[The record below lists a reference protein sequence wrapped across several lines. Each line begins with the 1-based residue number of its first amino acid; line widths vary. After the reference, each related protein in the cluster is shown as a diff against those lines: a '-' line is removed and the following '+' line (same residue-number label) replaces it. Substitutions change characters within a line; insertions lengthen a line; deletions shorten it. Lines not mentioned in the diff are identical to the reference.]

1 MVRDHRRSAA
11 VRGVL
16 TNGTRARPADRVR
29 AAATTLA
36 RGGVRRLTTT
46 LGGAERTRVIVLLAA
61 VLALSSADSSTVGA
75 SATPLRHALHISNT
89 DIGLLVSVTS
99 LVAAFASLPFGVL
112 ADRVRRT
119 WTLGAAIV
127 LWGGAM
133 IWSATVSTF
142 GELLFTRMLLGG
154 VTAAAGPLVASLVG
168 DFFPAYERGR
178 IYGYILAGELVGAG
192 VGFAV
197 TGDIAALSWRAAFVI
212 LALPAFAL
220 AWLIFRLPEPARG
233 GHDALIAA
241 NAQPVTTSDHDEQET
256 DAQRLARESGVEPD
270 PALVDADPRRM
281 GLLAATRYVLR
292 IRTNV
297 VLIIA
302 SAAGYF
308 FLAGVQTFGVEFVTR
323 QYGIDQAL
331 GTLVLL
337 VVGAGGVVGVLAAGT
352 LGDRLLRR
360 GYLSGRVVV
369 SAIAASA
376 AVVLF
381 VPAIFTRSAVTALPY
396 ITLAALAL
404 SAQNPP
410 LDAARLDI
418 MVPLLWGRAEGIRTF
433 LRTFAQAAAPVIFGG
448 ISDYVFGG
456 GRSGLQ
462 WTFALMLLPLGASA
476 YFLYRGIETY
486 PRDVATA
493 AANVSRRARVDE
505 SGWVA
510 RA

>member
-1 MVRDHRRSAA
+1 VSGDRKPVSRVGTTLGGLRRA
-11 VRGVL
+11 G
-16 TNGTRARPADRVR
+16 VR
-29 AAATTLA
+29 ALESA
-36 RGGVRRLTTT
+36 
-46 LGGAERTRVIVLLAA
+46 LGGAERTRVIVLLAS
-61 VLALSSADSSTVGA
+61 VLALSSADAATVGA
-75 SATPLRHALHISNT
+75 AATPLRHALGISNT
-89 DIGLLVSVTS
+89 DIGLLVTVTS
-99 LVAAFASLPFGVL
+99 LVAALASLPFGVL

-133 IWSATVSTF
+133 IWSATADTF
-142 GELLFTRMLLGG
+142 SQLLLTRMLLGG

-168 DFFPAYERGR
+168 DYFGSAERGR
-178 IYGYILAGELVGAG
+178 IYGYILAGEVAGAG

-220 AWLIFRLPEPARG
+220 AWMIFHLPEPARG
-233 GHDALIAA
+233 GREPLIAA
-241 NAQPVTTSDHDEQET
+241 NATTSVEAEADVDQDT
-256 DAQRLARESGVEPD
+256 DAQRVARERGVEPD
-270 PALVDADPRRM
+270 PALLGIGDPRRM

-297 VLIIA
+297 VLIVA
-302 SAAGYF
+302 SAGGYF

-337 VVGAGGVVGVLAAGT
+337 VVGVGGVAGVLAGGA
-352 LGDRLLRR
+352 LGDLLLRR
-360 GYLSGRVVV
+360 GVFTGRILISVV
-369 SAIAASA
+369 AATL
-376 AVVLF
+376 AVGLF
-381 VPAIFTRSAVTALPY
+381 VPAIFTRHATTALPY

-418 MVPLLWGRAEGIRTF
+418 MVPLLWGRAEGVRTF
-433 LRTFAQAAAPVIFGG
+433 LRTLGQAAAPVAFGG
-448 ISDYVFGG
+448 VSDYVFGG

-462 WTFALMLLPLGASA
+462 WTFALMLLPLCASA
-476 YFLYRGIETY
+476 YFLFRALGTY

-493 AANVSRRARVDE
+493 AAAARE
-505 SGWVA
+505 
-510 RA
+510 R